1 MGVEVGALE
10 KALSEVLA
18 GRLRAVEEAEKRK
31 RQLFEKCPELA
42 LLEAEIAR
50 AGLDAVR
57 AVLSGEPEENM
68 KAAGAKSLAA
78 QNRRCDILEKLG
90 YSPGVFLPVYA
101 CGLCQDTG
109 FSGGKLC
116 RCVKEKV
123 KRDEFR
129 ELCLKAPLKES
140 NFDRFSLE
148 YYDGDARQTMQKV
161 YGYCREYAARFG
173 QETKN
178 LLLTGRTGLG
188 KTHLSLA
195 IAAEVINKGYSVIYG
210 SALDLLHKA
219 EREHFGREQGT
230 DVMASLCGADL
241 LILDDLGAEYSSP
254 FTVSAVYHIINTRLL
269 QKKPMVISTNLIPAE
284 LERRYGERVVSR
296 FISEYTPLSFAGTDV
311 RQKKALEN
319 KLRIDGYAVAFSDGI
334 KKFPQDHRNNCQM
347 D

>member
-1 MGVEVGALE
+1 MSLGEGALE

-18 GRLRAVEEAEKRK
+18 GRARAIDQAEKRK
-31 RQLFEKCPELA
+31 REICEKCPELA

-50 AGLDAVR
+50 AGLDAAR
-57 AVLSGEPEENM
+57 AVLSGDPEENM
-68 KAAGAKSLAA
+68 KAAGMKSLSA
-78 QNRRCDILEKLG
+78 QNRRCEILEKLG
-90 YSPGVFLPVYA
+90 HAPGIFLPVYA

-116 RCVKEKV
+116 RCVKEKSR
-123 KRDEFR
+123 RDEFR
-129 ELCLKAPLKES
+129 ELCLKAPLEES
-140 NFDRFSLE
+140 RFDRFSLE
-148 YYDGDARQTMQKV
+148 YYDENARETMQKV
-161 YGYCREYAARFG
+161 FEYCREYAARFG
-173 QETKN
+173 RETKN

-195 IAAEVINKGYSVIYG
+195 IAAEVINKGYGVLYG

-269 QKKPMVISTNLIPAE
+269 QKKPMVISTNLTPAE
-284 LERRYGERVVSR
+284 WERRYGERVVSR
-296 FISEYTPLSFAGTDV
+296 FISEYALLSFAGTDV
-311 RQKKALEN
+311 RQKKALAAQS
-319 KLRIDGYAVAFSDGI
+319 AVESG
-334 KKFPQDHRNNCQM
+334 KWKVES
-347 D
+347 